1 MKCLVNAV
9 VPASQYTIAPS
20 LQQGFL
26 DEVTGLPLA
35 FGKVYFFRDVDHLQ
49 PKNVYAISGPPDAPI
64 FTALPNPLTLS
75 SIGTFID
82 QTNNQ
87 DIIPY
92 YLPFDADGNV
102 DLYYIEVYNSVGVLQ
117 FTRDHFPTVNVSGE
131 DLITLTDNF
140 IPNGQFLGHLNLPN
154 SGQISNAITPIA
166 YGNWSFELDDDFT
179 SVNFVTFSRFNSPI
193 VNPPSNPRYAV
204 TVRCTVPN
212 AAETRKDLCNTIT
225 DVNFMQGQVG
235 VIQFSAI
242 SSTTSAVS
250 VEVIVRQNFGTGGS
264 STIETIIANLSILP
278 SAFQDYNIPFTMPS
292 TIGQTLGAADD
303 DYLQIVVR
311 PDTAAT
317 FTIEITDVIF
327 AAGVFTTLSYPQ
339 VSPEQDK
346 SFWIPASFLTPAYDG
361 SDNNMFVQLQTT
373 FNHGAQELCF
383 AYANAVPTGAHFWY
397 TGATAPFGY
406 LLEDRSSYAINND
419 PNNTVTAY
427 VDLFNVCGYAYG
439 TGQNGFRNANVTA
452 TQMSATWNR
461 NDVSQPTPDT
471 GTSGFT
477 ITVNTPGTVGTYQ
490 VVYITPLAGS
500 GITPGSY
507 YRFLVNTT
515 GPQFIQMFWFTVDG
529 NGTIPT
535 GITYNVSCQIF
546 VASTD
551 TIAQVVTKMIAQ
563 ANGLFQV
570 PWTQGL
576 FIRGWDDGSGNDPNA
591 VSRTGSGYGG
601 SGNTGDEIGSLQT
614 DSITQHVHVTFA
626 SGSDSGVSGGA
637 AFIAPVAG
645 LTNSGG
651 VMILGS
657 PPTTLTVVSSETRPK
672 NVYFNGIIKY

>member
-1 MKCLVNAV
+1 MNCLVNAV

-26 DEVTGLPLA
+26 DKVTGLPLA

-49 PKNVYAISGPPDAPI
+49 PKNVYAISGPPDAPV

-102 DLYYIEVYNSVGVLQ
+102 DLYYIEVYNSAGVLQ
-117 FTRDHFPTVNVSGE
+117 FTRDHFPTVNESGGNI
-131 DLITLTDNF
+131 ITLTDNF

-154 SGQISNAITPIA
+154 SGQISNPTTPIA
-166 YGNWSFELDDDFT
+166 YGNWTFELDSDFT
-179 SVNFVTFSRFNSPI
+179 STNFVTFTRFNSATN
-193 VNPPSNPRYAV
+193 NPPSNPRYAA
-204 TVRCTVPN
+204 TIRCTIPN

-225 DVNFMQGQVG
+225 DVNFMQGQIG
-235 VIQFSAI
+235 VIQFSAM
-242 SSTTSAVS
+242 SATTSPVG
-250 VEVIVRQNFGTGGS
+250 VDVIVRQNFGTGGT
-264 STIETIIANLSILP
+264 STIETIIGNLSILP
-278 SAFQDYNIPFTMPS
+278 TAFIDYNIPFTMPS
-292 TIGQTLGAADD
+292 TIGQTLGAGDD
-303 DYLQIVVR
+303 DYLQIVLR

-317 FTIEITDVIF
+317 FTIQVTDVIF
-327 AAGVFTTLSYPQ
+327 AAGTFTTLAYPV

-361 SDNNMFVQLQTT
+361 SDNNLFVQLQTAV
-373 FNHGAQELCF
+373 NHGNTELTF
-383 AYANAVPTGAHFWY
+383 AYASATPVGAHFWY
-397 TGATAPFGY
+397 TGITPPAGF
-406 LLEDRSSYAINND
+406 LLEDGSSYAVSSD

-427 VDLFNVCGYAYG
+427 ANLFGISGYAYG
-439 TGQNGFRNANVTA
+439 TGQNGFRNASVSS

-461 NDVSQPTPDT
+461 DDVGQPAPDA

-477 ITVNTPGTVGTYQ
+477 ITVNTPGTIGTYQ
-490 VVYITPLAGS
+490 VVYVTPLAG
-500 GITPGSY
+500 GAITPGSY
-507 YRFLVNTT
+507 YRLLVNTT
-515 GPQFIQMFWFTVDG
+515 GPQFIQLFWFTVDG

-535 GITYNVSCQIF
+535 GVPYNVSQQIS

-551 TIAQVVTKMIAQ
+551 TVAQVVTNLIAN

-570 PWTQGL
+570 PQVEGY
-576 FIRGWDDGSGNDPNA
+576 FIRGWSHGSGNDPDA
-591 VSRTGSGYGG
+591 AFRIGSGYAK
-601 SGNTGDEIGSLQT
+601 SGNTGDNIGSFQATAVVNHAHNIIL
-614 DSITQHVHVTFA
+614 
-626 SGSDSGVSGGA
+626 SGSAEAINTGTG
-637 AFIAPVAG
+637 PVTPQFTEFG
-645 LTNSGG
+645 SSTTGG
-651 VMILGS
+651 VAS
-657 PPTTLTVVSSETRPK
+657 PTAFSSESRPP